1 MQNNLK
7 NFSHNKN
14 TDTLQY
20 FENTI
25 LSYIL
30 SKCVSDMPIEALTDS
45 SLKRVIEYDRKRH
58 TEYLYTLEIYLK
70 NETSITRTSEE
81 LFIHRSS
88 LIKRINKLKKLL
100 QKDLEDPKLRLY
112 YRIWFSLYRI
122 STIS

>member
-1 MQNNLK
+1 M
-7 NFSHNKN
+7 S
-14 TDTLQY
+14 
-20 FENTI
+20 
-25 LSYIL
+25 
-30 SKCVSDMPIEALTDS
+30 IEALTDS

-100 QKDLEDPKLRLY
+100 QK
-112 YRIWFSLYRI
+112 IWKTRNCVFIIGYGFLFTESQRYH
-122 STIS
+122 SC